1 VLSEFEFL
9 TKASHQL
16 VEEWFAIVGDDISR
30 NTISVDDVCPDEVD
44 NVLFLDFFQRDR
56 LSPLREIISGC

>member
-9 TKASHQL
+9 TEASHQL

-30 NTISVDDVCPDEVD
+30 HTLSVDDVCPDEID
-44 NVLFLDFFQRDR
+44 NVFLLDFF
-56 LSPLREIISGC
+56 